1 MRNRIGI
8 VRETKNEWERRVPL
22 IPDDLKKIISEHSFT
37 AIIQPSDNRIFP
49 DDAYRETG
57 AIVQDDLSSCDLI
70 VGIKEVKIEDLFAK
84 KIYIYF
90 SHTIKGQSYNMP
102 MLQKLMDLKCTLIDY
117 ERMVNEKDQRLIY
130 FSYHAGV
137 AGIIDTLWSFG
148 QRLEREGIRSPF
160 SLIKQSLNYADQ
172 SEAET
177 EFKELGD
184 QIRTEGLTEKITP
197 LVVGI
202 TGYGNVSRGVQHM
215 LDFLPI
221 KEVHP
226 DQIHEIE
233 KKSVTSSN
241 TVYKVV
247 FEEKDMVK
255 SVSGST
261 TFDLQEY
268 YNYPERYK
276 TKFELYLKYISI
288 LVNASFWDTPYPR
301 HLTKDNLKK
310 LFSGTGKPSLR
321 VIGDISCDVDGGIE
335 CTVKTTDPGN
345 PVYVYEPENDT
356 ILDGVTGNG
365 PVIMAVDNLPSE
377 LPKDAS
383 VYFSSV
389 LREYIPALVTADFS
403 VGFDDLDLPYALKKA
418 VIVFKGELTSEYTY
432 LKNYLLKFSF
442 LR

>member
-1 MRNRIGI
+1 MVSRPPPDLATLLAMHP
-8 VRETKNEWERRVPL
+8 VRTLDWLNAKEGRVTVLQPKLGTSRLGTWLSGWLARPFRRLRLDQYGSLVWRACDGTHTVQEIADSLQVDSEERGEHL
-22 IPDDLKKIISEHSFT
+22 PD
-37 AIIQPSDNRIFP
+37 
-49 DDAYRETG
+49 
-57 AIVQDDLSSCDLI
+57 
-70 VGIKEVKIEDLFAK
+70 
-84 KIYIYF
+84 
-90 SHTIKGQSYNMP
+90 
-102 MLQKLMDLKCTLIDY
+102 
-117 ERMVNEKDQRLIY
+117 RLTR
-130 FSYHAGV
+130 F
-137 AGIIDTLWSFG
+137 LR
-148 QRLEREGIRSPF
+148 RLEREGIRSPF

-172 SEAET
+172 SEAEA
-177 EFKELGD
+177 EFKKLGD
-184 QIRTEGLTEKITP
+184 QIRTEGLPEQITP
-197 LVVGI
+197 FVVGI

-233 KKSVTSSN
+233 KNSVTSSN
-241 TVYKVV
+241 TIYKVV
-247 FEEKDMVK
+247 FKEKDMVT
-255 SVSGST
+255 SVSART

-276 TKFELYLKYISI
+276 AKFELYLKYISI

-345 PVYVYEPENDT
+345 PVYVYEPENDA

-389 LREYIPALVTADFS
+389 FREYIPVLVAADFS
-403 VGFDDLDLPYALKKA
+403 VGFDDLNLPYSLTKA
-418 VIVFKGELTSEYTY
+418 VIVFKGELTREYTY
-432 LKNYLLKFSF
+432 LKKYL
-442 LR
+442 